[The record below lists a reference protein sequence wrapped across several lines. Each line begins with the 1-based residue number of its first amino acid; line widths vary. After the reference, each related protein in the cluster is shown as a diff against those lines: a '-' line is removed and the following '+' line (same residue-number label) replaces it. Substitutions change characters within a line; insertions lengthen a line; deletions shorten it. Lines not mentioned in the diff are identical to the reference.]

1 MTVEYTQPLPSDDCS
16 GCEINVSYNFSAAV
30 LPNDPAIYIEV
41 FRYEAQAVHGQNGS
55 CVTDS
60 AFPVN
65 FGGHEIMTISTR
77 VNSEQYSAV
86 AEKAIS
92 QFLGTSL
99 CITTAYTTVGPSE
112 LRAPAVPTT
121 LAPSTMVAHVQFS
134 FTDPNKYN
142 SSTSVLST
150 SVPKPWTSILT
161 RKATT
166 STPQASQTKPAA
178 TTTSSPASTG
188 RISQP
193 AFSPGSRSQDP
204 NQKLQIIAGVV
215 TSILGIAAIGLAI
228 LLWRRYRRLR
238 RDSVMTDDS
247 FFRPKPDTDGG
258 TTVAGTT
265 AAGSL
270 FKGSI
275 STDRK
280 DACELPG
287 ETGSMDV
294 RWRETYYEERKT
306 IPQLPQELKGAEPP
320 RFEMGSSSKRKSSVS
335 PLTP

>member
-1 MTVEYTQPLPSDDCS
+1 
-16 GCEINVSYNFSAAV
+16 
-30 LPNDPAIYIEV
+30 
-41 FRYEAQAVHGQNGS
+41 
-55 CVTDS
+55 
-60 AFPVN
+60 
-65 FGGHEIMTISTR
+65 MTISTQ

-86 AEKAIS
+86 AERAIS

-99 CITTAYTTVGPSE
+99 CITTAYTTLATSQS
-112 LRAPAVPTT
+112 RAPAATT
-121 LAPSTMVAHVQFS
+121 ILAPSTTVALVRSS
-134 FTDPNKYN
+134 FTTSNRQN
-142 SSTSVLST
+142 SSTLISSVNE
-150 SVPKPWTSILT
+150 PKPWTSVVT
-161 RKATT
+161 RKPTT
-166 STPQASQTKPAA
+166 SKAQTSQTRSS
-178 TTTSSPASTG
+178 TTITSSPTSSTG
-188 RISQP
+188 QVSQP
-193 AFSPGSRSQDP
+193 AFSQGSRSQDP

-215 TSILGIAAIGLAI
+215 TSVLGIAAIGLAI

-247 FFRPKPDTDGG
+247 FFRPKSDMDGG
-258 TTVAGTT
+258 TTVVGTT

-275 STDRK
+275 STNQK

-306 IPQLPQELKGAEPP
+306 IPQVPQELKGAEPP
-320 RFEMGSSSKRKSSVS
+320 RFEMDSSSKRRSSIS

>member
-1 MTVEYTQPLPSDDCS
+1 MHS
-16 GCEINVSYNFSAAV
+16 
-30 LPNDPAIYIEV
+30 
-41 FRYEAQAVHGQNGS
+41 QNGS

-60 AFPVN
+60 AFPVDY
-65 FGGHEIMTISTR
+65 GGHETMTISTQ
-77 VNSEQYSAV
+77 VNSEQYSAI

-99 CITTAYTTVGPSE
+99 CITTAYTTLATSE
-112 LRAPAVPTT
+112 LVAPAATTT
-121 LAPSTMVAHVQFS
+121 LAPSTTVALVKSS
-134 FTDPNKYN
+134 FTSSNGQN
-142 SSTSVLST
+142 SSTFVLST
-150 SVPKPWTSILT
+150 SVPKPWTSVLT

-166 STPQASQTKPAA
+166 STAQTSQTKSAA
-178 TTTSSPASTG
+178 TTTSSPASTE
-188 RISQP
+188 RVSQP

-215 TSILGIAAIGLAI
+215 TSVLGIAAIGLAI

-247 FFRPKPDTDGG
+247 FFRPKSDMDGV
-258 TTVAGTT
+258 TTAVGTT

-275 STDRK
+275 STNRK

-306 IPQLPQELKGAEPP
+306 IPQGPQELKGEEPP
-320 RFEMGSSSKRKSSVS
+320 RFEMDTTTKRRSSIS

>member
-1 MTVEYTQPLPSDDCS
+1 
-16 GCEINVSYNFSAAV
+16 
-30 LPNDPAIYIEV
+30 
-41 FRYEAQAVHGQNGS
+41 
-55 CVTDS
+55 
-60 AFPVN
+60 
-65 FGGHEIMTISTR
+65 MTISTQ
-77 VNSEQYSAV
+77 VNSEQYSSV

-99 CITTAYTTVGPSE
+99 CITTAYTTLAPSE
-112 LRAPAVPTT
+112 LRAPAATTT
-121 LAPSTMVAHVQFS
+121 LAPSTTVALVKSS
-134 FTDPNKYN
+134 FTTSNGQNAKSSFTTSNGQNVKSSFTTSNIQN
-142 SSTSVLST
+142 SSTFVLST
-150 SVPKPWTSILT
+150 SVPKPWTSVVT
-161 RKATT
+161 REATASTAQTSKTRSAATT
-166 STPQASQTKPAA
+166 SA
-178 TTTSSPASTG
+178 PASTE
-188 RISQP
+188 RVSQP

-215 TSILGIAAIGLAI
+215 TSVLGIAAIGLAI

-247 FFRPKPDTDGG
+247 FFRPKSDMDGG
-258 TTVAGTT
+258 TTAVGTT

-275 STDRK
+275 STNRK

-306 IPQLPQELKGAEPP
+306 IPQGPQELKGEEPP
-320 RFEMGSSSKRKSSVS
+320 RFEMDTTTKRRSSIS